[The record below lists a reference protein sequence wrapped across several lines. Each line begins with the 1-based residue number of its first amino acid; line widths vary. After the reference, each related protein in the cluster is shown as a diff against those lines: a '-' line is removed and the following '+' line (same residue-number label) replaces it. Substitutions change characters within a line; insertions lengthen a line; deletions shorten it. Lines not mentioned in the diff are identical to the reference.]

1 MDLELSTIFK
11 THVVF
16 FFSSLQAENCHN
28 PKCFSHLV
36 VHNPLRIWYRLWR
49 QTLWLNMVAGRD
61 RDWHCFQ
68 KKMTKRKESQG
79 KRRKQRGNVQ
89 QHYLTTQSQFKG
101 LAQKVTGK
109 LRDKYSRIGACLFV
123 SYEFEEDTIENI
135 KSACMKHFGIPED
148 GILCCNM
155 LVGEQGPSYRGS
167 YRGGVTK
174 ANPKPNAQAPL
185 QVQA

>member
-1 MDLELSTIFK
+1 
-11 THVVF
+11 
-16 FFSSLQAENCHN
+16 
-28 PKCFSHLV
+28 
-36 VHNPLRIWYRLWR
+36 
-49 QTLWLNMVAGRD
+49 MVAGRD

-101 LAQKVTGK
+101 LAEVTGK

>member
-1 MDLELSTIFK
+1 
-11 THVVF
+11 
-16 FFSSLQAENCHN
+16 
-28 PKCFSHLV
+28 
-36 VHNPLRIWYRLWR
+36 
-49 QTLWLNMVAGRD
+49 MVAGRD

-89 QHYLTTQSQFKG
+89 QPDDTITVQRLSTE
-101 LAQKVTGK
+101 VTGK

-148 GILCCNM
+148 GILSCNM
-155 LVGEQGPSYRGS
+155 LVGE
-167 YRGGVTK
+167 
-174 ANPKPNAQAPL
+174 
-185 QVQA
+185 

>member
-1 MDLELSTIFK
+1 
-11 THVVF
+11 
-16 FFSSLQAENCHN
+16 
-28 PKCFSHLV
+28 
-36 VHNPLRIWYRLWR
+36 
-49 QTLWLNMVAGRD
+49 MVAGRD

-89 QHYLTTQSQFKG
+89 QPDDTITVQRLSTE
-101 LAQKVTGK
+101 VTGK

>member
-1 MDLELSTIFK
+1 MLSKENDEEKRLAGKEKKAKGKRATALPDDTITVQRLST
-11 THVVF
+11 
-16 FFSSLQAENCHN
+16 E
-28 PKCFSHLV
+28 
-36 VHNPLRIWYRLWR
+36 
-49 QTLWLNMVAGRD
+49 
-61 RDWHCFQ
+61 
-68 KKMTKRKESQG
+68 
-79 KRRKQRGNVQ
+79 
-89 QHYLTTQSQFKG
+89 
-101 LAQKVTGK
+101 VTGK

-155 LVGEQGPSYRGS
+155 LVGEQGPSYRAS

>member
-1 MDLELSTIFK
+1 MLSKENDEEKRAAGKEKKAKGKRAAALPDDTITVQRLST
-11 THVVF
+11 
-16 FFSSLQAENCHN
+16 E
-28 PKCFSHLV
+28 
-36 VHNPLRIWYRLWR
+36 
-49 QTLWLNMVAGRD
+49 
-61 RDWHCFQ
+61 
-68 KKMTKRKESQG
+68 
-79 KRRKQRGNVQ
+79 
-89 QHYLTTQSQFKG
+89 
-101 LAQKVTGK
+101 VTGK

-155 LVGEQGPSYRGS
+155 LIGEQGPSYRGS

-174 ANPKPNAQAPL
+174 ANPKPNAQASL